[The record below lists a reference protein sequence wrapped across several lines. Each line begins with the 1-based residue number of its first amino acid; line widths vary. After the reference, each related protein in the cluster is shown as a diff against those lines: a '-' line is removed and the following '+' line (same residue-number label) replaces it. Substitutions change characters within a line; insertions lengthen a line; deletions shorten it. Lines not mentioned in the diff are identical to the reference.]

1 MSPMNDYTANIWKF
15 YVASFLGGFAVFY
28 NGVDTLY
35 YRHFDLSF
43 EQIGFLVSASL
54 AAILLFEIP
63 TGAFADIYGKKTSIL
78 IGSFLTFMG
87 LGFLAFGSAF
97 VSFAVGFILMRIGRA
112 FRSGAENALLY
123 DWLSSVEQQHEYIRH
138 RFWAP

>member
-1 MSPMNDYTANIWKF
+1 MNDYTSNIWKF
-15 YVASFLGGFAVFY
+15 YVASILSGFAVFY

-54 AAILLFEIP
+54 TAILLFEIP
-63 TGAFADIYGKKTSIL
+63 TGSFADIYGKKICVL
-78 IGSFLTFMG
+78 IGSFVSLTG
-87 LGFLAFGSAF
+87 LGFLAFGSTFAAF
-97 VSFAVGFILMRIGRA
+97 AIGFIFLGIGRA

-123 DWLSSVEQQHEYIRH
+123 DWLSSVDRQHEYTKYQSRLQ
-138 RFWAP
+138 A